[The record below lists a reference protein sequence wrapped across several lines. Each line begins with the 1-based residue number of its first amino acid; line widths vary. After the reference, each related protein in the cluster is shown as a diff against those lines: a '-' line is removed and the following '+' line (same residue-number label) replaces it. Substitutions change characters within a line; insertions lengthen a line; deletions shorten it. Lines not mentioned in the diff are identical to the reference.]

1 MSLLR
6 STISKLLLEM
16 FGARQDLDPDDFK
29 DSIDYK
35 FAQYAINERHF
46 SLNDEDKEQ
55 AKREYGGLDGV
66 KDGVIYSGGRI
77 TSEKQLE
84 VLREIQDGGVT
95 TVSMKSYSHLKAT
108 ARSFADFV
116 MTYDPIAGGKAM
128 KAAMERGS
136 SGEFGSYL
144 ITIEAN
150 ENTILINTMREDGV
164 TRSVEN
170 ELIVDG
176 LSLIHI

>member
-1 MSLLR
+1 MKLLR
-6 STISKLLLEM
+6 ETIVRILMEM
-16 FGARQDLDPDDFK
+16 FGGGARQDLDPDDFK
-29 DSIDYK
+29 DSIDFK

-46 SLNDEDKEQ
+46 SLSDEDKEH
-55 AKREYGGLDGV
+55 AKVEYGGLDGV
-66 KDGVIYSGGRI
+66 ENGVIYSGGRI
-77 TSEKQLE
+77 TSQKQLE
-84 VLREIQDGGVT
+84 ALREIQDGGRI

-116 MTYDPIAGGKAM
+116 MTYDPVAGGRAM

-150 ENTILINTMREDGV
+150 ENTILINTLRAVSYTHLRAHE
-164 TRSVEN
+164 T
-170 ELIVDG
+170 
-176 LSLIHI
+176 